1 MYEADPNEFDTR
13 GQCPPAPPLGNF
25 MNILCAHHA
34 KNPETCKWVID
45 QYGHVTN
52 NTTVMLWVAACKEYL
67 QVLNDG
73 ADTGSTGLRVE
84 T

>member
-1 MYEADPNEFDTR
+1 
-13 GQCPPAPPLGNF
+13 
-25 MNILCAHHA
+25 MNVLCAYHA

-45 QYGHVTN
+45 QYGHVTG
-52 NTTVMLWVAACKEYL
+52 NTTVELWVAACMEYL
-67 QVLNDG
+67 KALNDG